1 MLKRA
6 TVAQIQRAIDA
17 GEVAELTVFDEQAQA
32 VTAVLTA
39 AIAVADTRA
48 KCSVDLDHRYG
59 FDVVDASNT
68 VDALIALIEPAD
80 SGAGARPD
88 ALPRLDGRTVWRT
101 LQPDDQEDIGALA
114 IELVAAYRGMESA
127 GIDEVRPYE
136 AADAVIHNALYS
148 LVSPLVPGLDY
159 DEPTPIPRTLG
170 RVCRVCKCSHTD
182 PCDPPC
188 GWAEEDLCTACA
200 AKQEERCP

>member
-6 TVAQIQRAIDA
+6 TVDQIQGLFADLDVDDQCLAI
-17 GEVAELTVFDEQAQA
+17 
-32 VTAVLTA
+32 TAVLKA
-39 AIAVADTRA
+39 AVAVADTRA
-48 KCSVDLDHRYG
+48 KCTIDLDDRYG
-59 FDVVDASNT
+59 FDVVVDASNA
-68 VDALIALIEPAD
+68 VDELIALIEPAD
-80 SGAGARPD
+80 SGAGASPA

-101 LQPDDQEDIGALA
+101 LEPDDQEDIGALA
-114 IELVAAYRGMESA
+114 IELVAAYRGMENA
-127 GIDEVRPYE
+127 GVGDVRPYE